1 MCLVRGVGLSPL
13 ETTICCTRS
22 LRDSWPDPL
31 AAQWQAAYP
40 NLLDRDDL
48 RLTVTQPWTHFCEWF
63 AAIHVF
69 QMDHAYSLV
78 EKYGCRSHPEK
89 QATYDSLLS
98 DDERA
103 TLDEICVAN
112 HVQSPDLLAY
122 LPDLS
127 RYWFVEVKG
136 PGDRLSAG
144 QRASHDAIESR
155 LGVHVEVIRV
165 DVDAD
170 V

>member
-1 MCLVRGVGLSPL
+1 MASV
-13 ETTICCTRS
+13 ETIIYCTRS

-31 AAQWQAAYP
+31 ATHWQAAYP
-40 NLLDRDDL
+40 NLFDGDDL
-48 RLTVTQPWTHFCEWF
+48 RLTVTQPWTHFWEWY

-69 QMDHAYSLV
+69 QRDHAHSLV
-78 EKYGCRSHPEK
+78 EKYGCRSHPDK
-89 QATYDSLLS
+89 QATYAALLR

-103 TLDEICVAN
+103 MLDEICAAH
-112 HVQSPDLLAY
+112 HVQSPDLLSY

-144 QRASHDAIESR
+144 QRASHDAIEER
-155 LGVHVEVIRV
+155 LGVKVEVIRV
-165 DVDAD
+165 DVDEDA
-170 V
+170 